1 MISFKGFNTPKEII
15 LQAVRWYLA
24 YALSYRDIEEL
35 LVERGLQVDH
45 STINRRV
52 IQFAPLL
59 EAEFHQR
66 KRRCNGRLRLDETYI
81 KVKGQWLYLYRA
93 VDSSRETVDFLLTK
107 RRNTAAAKGFL
118 KKLIDRES
126 LPTLINIDKSGSNK
140 SAIGS
145 YNRDYGTAIEIRQC
159 KYLNNIIEQD
169 HRFVKRKMKQTLGFK
184 TFSSAQA
191 TIAGLEMWRMVKK
204 GQRRWSGAMTP
215 VEQFYALAS

>member
-1 MISFKGFNTPKEII
+1 MISFKGFNSPKAII
-15 LQAVRWYLA
+15 LQTVRWYLA

-35 LVERGLQVDH
+35 LAERGLQVDH
-45 STINRRV
+45 STINRWV

-93 VDSSRETVDFLLTK
+93 VDSSGETVDFLLTK

-118 KKLIDRES
+118 KKLIDRNS

-140 SAIGS
+140 AAIES
-145 YNRDYGTAIEIRQC
+145 YNRDYETAIEIRQC
-159 KYLNNIIEQD
+159 KYLNNIVEQD
-169 HRFVKRKMKQTLGFK
+169 HRFVKRKMKQMLGFK
-184 TFSSAQA
+184 TFNSAQA
-191 TIAGLEMWRMVKK
+191 TIAGLEVWRMVKK
-204 GQRRWSGAMTP
+204 GQRRWSGDLTSI
-215 VEQFYALAS
+215 EQFYALAS